1 MAEEEKTI
9 EETTDNKVDVTEESS
24 FESDVMAL
32 LKEVAGGL
40 NVLQETLENRLPVTE
55 IAEEKT
61 IEETTDNKV
70 DVTEE
75 SSFESDVM
83 ALLKEVAGGLNVLQ
97 ETLENRLP
105 VTEIAEEKAEEAAEA
120 VSEEETKEALEE
132 ETTADVE
139 DIEAVDKLLQ
149 D

>member
-32 LKEVAGGL
+32 LKDIVSGL
-40 NVLQETLENRLPVTE
+40 NVL
-55 IAEEKT
+55 
-61 IEETTDNKV
+61 
-70 DVTEE
+70 
-75 SSFESDVM
+75 S
-83 ALLKEVAGGLNVLQ
+83 

-105 VTEIAEEKAEEAAEA
+105 VTEIAEEKAEEVAEE
-120 VSEEETKEALEE
+120 VSEEETKAALEE
-132 ETTADVE
+132 ETNKDVE
-139 DIEAVDKLLQ
+139 DIEEVDKLLQ

>member
-1 MAEEEKTI
+1 MTEEEKTI
-9 EETTDNKVDVTEESS
+9 EETTDNKVDVAEESS
-24 FESDVMAL
+24 FESDVMTL

-55 IAEEKT
+55 
-61 IEETTDNKV
+61 V
-70 DVTEE
+70 
-75 SSFESDVM
+75 
-83 ALLKEVAGGLNVLQ
+83 
-97 ETLENRLP
+97 
-105 VTEIAEEKAEEAAEA
+105 AEEKAEEVAEE

>member
-1 MAEEEKTI
+1 
-9 EETTDNKVDVTEESS
+9 
-24 FESDVMAL
+24 MAL

-55 IAEEKT
+55 
-61 IEETTDNKV
+61 V
-70 DVTEE
+70 
-75 SSFESDVM
+75 
-83 ALLKEVAGGLNVLQ
+83 
-97 ETLENRLP
+97 
-105 VTEIAEEKAEEAAEA
+105 AEEKAEEVAEE

>member
-24 FESDVMAL
+24 FESDVMGL

-55 IAEEKT
+55 
-61 IEETTDNKV
+61 V
-70 DVTEE
+70 
-75 SSFESDVM
+75 
-83 ALLKEVAGGLNVLQ
+83 
-97 ETLENRLP
+97 
-105 VTEIAEEKAEEAAEA
+105 AEEKAEEVAEE
-120 VSEEETKEALEE
+120 VSEEETKSALEE

>member
-24 FESDVMAL
+24 FEIDVMAV
-32 LKEVAGGL
+32 LKDVVGGL
-40 NVLQETLENRLPVTE
+40 NVLRETLENRLPVT
-55 IAEEKT
+55 
-61 IEETTDNKV
+61 D
-70 DVTEE
+70 
-75 SSFESDVM
+75 
-83 ALLKEVAGGLNVLQ
+83 
-97 ETLENRLP
+97 
-105 VTEIAEEKAEEAAEA
+105 IAEEKAEEVAEE

-132 ETTADVE
+132 ETKSDIE

>member
-1 MAEEEKTI
+1 MTEEEKTI
-9 EETTDNKVDVTEESS
+9 EETTENKTDVTEESS

-55 IAEEKT
+55 
-61 IEETTDNKV
+61 V
-70 DVTEE
+70 
-75 SSFESDVM
+75 
-83 ALLKEVAGGLNVLQ
+83 
-97 ETLENRLP
+97 
-105 VTEIAEEKAEEAAEA
+105 AEEKAEEVAEE